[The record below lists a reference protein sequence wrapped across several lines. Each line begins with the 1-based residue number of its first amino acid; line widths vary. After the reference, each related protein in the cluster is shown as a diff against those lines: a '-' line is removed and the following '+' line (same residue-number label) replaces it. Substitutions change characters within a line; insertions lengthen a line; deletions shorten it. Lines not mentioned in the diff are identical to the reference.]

1 VSDRHPPVALIW
13 GQSSFLVRDAARE
26 LFGEARPT
34 VVPAREWVAGSTA
47 DLATPSLFGDPRAV
61 LVTDAQD
68 LGEEAIA
75 EIARYAEQPEQAAL
89 LVLAVIVGPRAKGPP
104 RALATALKDRSEIR
118 RAAVERR
125 ELPGWVGARAAGRHG
140 ISADPRSASA
150 LIETIGE
157 DPAAL
162 DQALAQLAATK
173 PGAALTPEAVR
184 AQFRGFGDRRVWEL
198 TDAAFTRNGPV
209 ALRALAGLL
218 DAREEPLMI
227 LGGIASRLRDL
238 LRVRSLPPRTPPA
251 QVAKEVGLRFD
262 WQARRFRDQAQR
274 FTEEELGA
282 IHERVVEADGL
293 LKQGGAGD
301 VVLPIVVMA
310 IATGGGKPMEGGVG
324 TDGRIRRRS
333 RVGPPLR

>member
-1 VSDRHPPVALIW
+1 MSERPPVILMW
-13 GQSSFLVRDAARE
+13 GQSSFLVRDAALE
-26 LFGEARPT
+26 LFGDARPA

-47 DLATPSLFGDPRAV
+47 DLATPSLFGEPRAV

-68 LGEEAIA
+68 LGEEAVA
-75 EIARYAEQPEQAAL
+75 EIGRYAEHPEPAAT

-104 RALATALKDRSEIR
+104 RALANSFKGKAEIR

-125 ELPGWVGARAAGRHG
+125 ELPGWVGARASKQHG
-140 ISADPRSASA
+140 ISADPRSATA
-150 LIETIGE
+150 LIERIGE

-162 DQALAQLAATK
+162 DQALAQLAATR
-173 PGAALTPEAVR
+173 PGQALTADAVR
-184 AQFRGFGDRRVWEL
+184 EQFRGFGDRRVWEL
-198 TDAAFTRNGPV
+198 TDAAFTRNGSV

-227 LGGIASRLRDL
+227 LGSIASRLRDL

-262 WQARRFRDQAQR
+262 WQARRFRDQAMR
-274 FTEEELGA
+274 FSEEELEV
-282 IHERVVEADGL
+282 IHDRVVEADGL

-301 VVLPIVVMA
+301 VVLPIVVMS
-310 IATGGGKPMEGGVG
+310 IATGGARSTER

>member
-1 VSDRHPPVALIW
+1 MSERPPVILIW

-26 LFGEARPT
+26 LLGDARPT
-34 VVPAREWVAGSTA
+34 VVPAREWVAGATA
-47 DLATPSLFGDPRAV
+47 DLATPSLFGEPRAV

-68 LGEEAIA
+68 LAEEAVA
-75 EIARYAEQPEQAAL
+75 EIGRYAEHPEQAAA

-104 RALATALKDRSEIR
+104 RALASSLKGKAEIR

-125 ELPGWVGARAAGRHG
+125 ELPGWVGARASKRHG

-162 DQALAQLAATK
+162 DQALAQLAATR
-173 PGAALTPEAVR
+173 PGQALTAEAVR
-184 AQFRGFGDRRVWEL
+184 EQFRGFGDRRVWEL

-227 LGGIASRLRDL
+227 LGSIAARLRDL

-262 WQARRFRDQAQR
+262 WQARRFRDQAMR
-274 FTEEELGA
+274 FTEDELGA
-282 IHERVVEADGL
+282 IHDRVVEADGL

-301 VVLPIVVMA
+301 VVLPIVVMS
-310 IATGGGKPMEGGVG
+310 IATGGARATEG